1 MYIEA
6 VPNRNSP
13 PAILLRESYRH
24 QGKVRKRT
32 ICNLSGWSP
41 AHIEGLRGVLKGGT
55 VIPPEHDAFTIT
67 RSLPHGHV
75 AAALGTARS
84 IGLDRI
90 LGPEGN
96 RCRDLVLAMLV
107 GRILDPVSK
116 LAAARALS
124 PATASSSPGEALGL
138 GAVDEDELYAAL
150 DWLLE
155 RQAAIETALAKR
167 HLQNGTL
174 VLYDVSSSYMEG
186 RCCPLAQRGYNRDGK
201 KGMLQIVY
209 GLLCAPDGCPVAIEV
224 FNGNTGDPTTLAPQI
239 DKLKQRFGLSH
250 VVLVGD
256 PGSPKSPPDFSGCPD
271 RGMITEARIT
281 ADIKAAGL
289 DWITALRGPV
299 IKELLNS
306 GTIQLT
312 LFDTRD
318 MASITSPD
326 YPGERL
332 VVCRNPD
339 LAAERSRK
347 REDLLAATEKEFAE
361 IKARVARKRNPLR
374 GTAEIA
380 LAVGAVLNTRKMKK
394 HFDLEITDTVF
405 SYARKTAEI
414 AAEAATDG
422 LYVVRTSLSEAVL
435 SDADTVRSYK
445 SLARVERAF
454 RCIKTIDLNVRPVYH
469 WLEGRVRAHVFLCML
484 AYHLEWHMRQCLA
497 PMLFDD
503 TDKDQAQTLRSSV
516 VAPAQRSKAAVRK
529 QTTGMTPDGLPVHSF
544 RSLLADLA
552 TVVRSTIVTAL
563 NPLYPLSVVT
573 RPTPVQRKAFDL
585 LGIAV

>member
-13 PAILLRESYRH
+13 PAILLRESFRH
-24 QGKVRKRT
+24 EGKVCKRT
-32 ICNLSGWSP
+32 LCNLSGWPP
-41 AHIEGLRGVLKGGT
+41 AHVEGLRGVLKGGT
-55 VIPPEHDAFTIT
+55 VIPAEHDAFTVT

-75 AAALGTARS
+75 AAALGTARK

-116 LAAARALS
+116 LAAARTLS
-124 PATASSSPGEALGL
+124 PATASCSLGEALGL
-138 GAVDEDELYAAL
+138 GEVDDAELYAAL

-186 RCCPLAQRGYNRDGK
+186 SCCPLAKRGYNRDGK

-224 FNGNTGDPTTLAPQI
+224 FDGNTGDPTTLATQI

-256 PGSPKSPPDFSGCPD
+256 

-281 ADIKAAGL
+281 EDIKSAGL
-289 DWITALRGPV
+289 DWITALRAPA

-306 GTIQLT
+306 GALQLT
-312 LFDTRD
+312 LFDKRD

-326 YPGERL
+326 FPGERL

-347 REDLLAATEKEFAE
+347 REELLDATEKDLAR
-361 IKARVARKRNPLR
+361 IKTAVERKRNPLR

-380 LAVGAVLNTRKMKK
+380 LAVGAVLNTYKMKK
-394 HFDLEITDTVF
+394 HFDLTITDDAF

-422 LYVVRTSLSEAVL
+422 LYVVRTSLPEQTL
-435 SDADTVRSYK
+435 GDADTVRSYK

-454 RCIKTIDLNVRPVYH
+454 RCIKTVDLNVRPVYH

-484 AYHLEWHMRQCLA
+484 AYYLEWHMRQCLA

-503 TDKDQAQTLRSSV
+503 TDKEEAEAMRSSV
-516 VAPAQRSKAAVRK
+516 VAQAQRSKAAVKK
-529 QTTGMTPDGLPVHSF
+529 QTTGMTPDGRPVHSF
-544 RSLLADLA
+544 RTLLADLA
-552 TVVRSTIVTAL
+552 TLARNTIVTAI
-563 NPLYPLSVVT
+563 NPLYPLTVVT
-573 RPTPVQRKAFDL
+573 RPTPVQQKAFDL
-585 LGIAV
+585 LGLAV

>member
-13 PAILLRESYRH
+13 PAILLRESFRH
-24 QGKVRKRT
+24 EGKVRKRT
-32 ICNLSGWSP
+32 LCNLSDWSP

-55 VIPPEHDAFTIT
+55 VIPAEQDAFTVT

-75 AAALGTARS
+75 AAALGTARK

-90 LGPEGN
+90 LDPDDT
-96 RCRDLVLAMLV
+96 RCRDLILALLI

-124 PATASSSPGEALGL
+124 PATASSSLGEVLGL
-138 GAVDEDELYAAL
+138 GAVDDDALYAAL

-167 HLQNGTL
+167 HLINGTL

-186 RCCPLAQRGYNRDGK
+186 RCCPLARRGYNRDGK
-201 KGMLQIVY
+201 TGTLQIVY

-224 FNGNTGDPTTLAPQI
+224 FDGNTADPTTLALQI
-239 DKLKQRFGLSH
+239 DKLKQRFGLAH

-256 PGSPKSPPDFSGCPD
+256 
-271 RGMITEARIT
+271 RGLITQARIT
-281 ADIKAAGL
+281 EDVTSAGL
-289 DWITALRGPV
+289 DWITALRAPA
-299 IKELLNS
+299 IKDLLNS
-306 GTIQLT
+306 GALQLS
-312 LFDTRD
+312 LFDQRD

-326 YPGERL
+326 FPGERL

-347 REDLLAATEKEFAE
+347 REDLLMATETELAR
-361 IKARVARKRNPLR
+361 IRARVERKRDPLR

-380 LAVGAVLNTRKMKK
+380 LAVGAVLNTYKMKK
-394 HFDLEITDTVF
+394 HFDLTITDAAF
-405 SYARKTAEI
+405 SFARRTAEI

-422 LYVVRTSLSEAVL
+422 LYVVRTSLPAATL
-435 SDADTVRSYK
+435 GDADTVRSYK

-454 RCIKTIDLNVRPVYH
+454 RCIKTIDLHVRPVYH
-469 WLEGRVRAHVFLCML
+469 WLEDRVRAHVLLCML
-484 AYHLEWHMRQCLA
+484 AYYLEWPMRQCLA

-503 TDKDQAQTLRSSV
+503 TDKAEADALRSSV
-516 VAPAQRSKAAVRK
+516 VAQAQRSKAAVKK

-544 RSLLADLA
+544 RTLLADLA
-552 TVVRSTIVTAL
+552 TLARNTIITAI
-563 NPLYPLSVVT
+563 NPNYPLTVVT
-573 RPTPVQRKAFDL
+573 RPTPVQQKAFDL
-585 LGIAV
+585 LGLAV